1 MNEKRDT
8 FSTFHPVINFTF
20 YVGAFLLGMMLIHP
34 VFLLISAVAA
44 MAYYITV
51 KGRKAAGFISGMI
64 PLFLMLSF
72 VNPLFNTY
80 GDRVLFTWWNG
91 RHYTLEALCYGTALA
106 AMVVTILLW
115 FASYSF
121 VMTSDKFLYLFGR
134 AVPSVSLVL
143 TMILRL
149 LPNYEKKIAQISGAR
164 KSIGMSAENGTSREK
179 MEHGLTIVSAMTSWA
194 LEGGIIMADSMR
206 SRGFGAGKRTTF
218 SLYRFEKRDK
228 SLLVIM
234 AGLLAIV
241 IFCCIMGG
249 SSAEYTPDFSVTMS
263 PYTAVGAVAYGIFLA
278 IPTAV
283 NITEEIIWHI
293 LRSKI

>member
-20 YVGAFLLGMMLIHP
+20 YVGAFILGMMLIHP

-206 SRGFGAGKRTTF
+206 SRGFGVGKRTTF

-228 SLLVIM
+228 CLLVIM

-249 SSAEYTPDFSVTMS
+249 SSAEYTPDFSVAMS

>member
-1 MNEKRDT
+1 MNEKKDT

-20 YVGAFLLGMMLIHP
+20 YIGAFVLGMMLTHP
-34 VFLLISAVAA
+34 VFLAVSAIMAA
-44 MAYYITV
+44 AFYITV
-51 KGRKAAGFISGMI
+51 KGRKARNFLLGMF

-91 RHYTLEALCYGTALA
+91 RPYTLEALMYGTSLA

-121 VMTSDKFLYLFGR
+121 VMTSDKFLYLFGK

-149 LPNYEKKIAQISGAR
+149 LPNYEKKIAQIGNAR

-179 MEHGLTIVSAMTSWA
+179 VEHGLTIVSAMTSWA

-228 SLLVIM
+228 TLLVIM

-241 IFCCIMGG
+241 IFCCMMGG
-249 SSAEYTPDFSVTMS
+249 SSAQYTPELSVAMS

-278 IPTAV
+278 LPTAV

>member
-20 YVGAFLLGMMLIHP
+20 YAGAFLLGMMLIHP

-44 MAYYITV
+44 MSYYITV

-164 KSIGMSAENGTSREK
+164 KSIGMSAENGTSGEK
-179 MEHGLTIVSAMTSWA
+179 IEHGLTIVSAMTSWA

-228 SLLVIM
+228 CLLVIM
-234 AGLLAIV
+234 AGLFAIV

-249 SSAEYTPDFSVTMS
+249 SSAEYTPDLSVAMS

>member
-1 MNEKRDT
+1 MNEKKDT

-20 YVGAFLLGMMLIHP
+20 YIGAFLLGMMLIHP
-34 VFLLISAVAA
+34 VFLAVSAITAA
-44 MAYYITV
+44 AFYITV
-51 KGRKAAGFISGMI
+51 KGRKAKSFLFGMI
-64 PLFLMLSF
+64 PLFL
-72 VNPLFNTY
+72 
-80 GDRVLFTWWNG
+80 NG
-91 RHYTLEALCYGTALA
+91 RPYTLEALAYGTSLA

-121 VMTSDKFLYLFGR
+121 VMTSDKFLYLFGK
-134 AVPSVSLVL
+134 AAPSVSLVL

-149 LPNYEKKIAQISGAR
+149 LPNYEKKIAQIGNAR
-164 KSIGMSAENGTSREK
+164 KSIGMSAENGTTKEK
-179 MEHGLTIVSAMTSWA
+179 AEHGLTIVSAMTSWA

-206 SRGFGAGKRTTF
+206 SRGFGTGKRTTF

-228 SLLVIM
+228 ILLAIM
-234 AGLLAIV
+234 AGFLAIV

-249 SSAEYTPDFSVTMS
+249 SSAQYTPEFLVAMS
-263 PYTAVGAVAYGIFLA
+263 PYTVVGAVAYGAFLA
-278 IPTAV
+278 LPTAV

>member
-1 MNEKRDT
+1 MNEKIDT

-20 YVGAFLLGMMLIHP
+20 YVGAFVLGMMLIHP

-91 RHYTLEALCYGTALA
+91 RPYTLEALCYGTALA

-149 LPNYEKKIAQISGAR
+149 LPNYEKKIAQISSAR
-164 KSIGMSAENGTSREK
+164 KSIGMSAENGTPGEK

-241 IFCCIMGG
+241 IFCCVMGG

-263 PYTAVGAVAYGIFLA
+263 SYTAVGAVAYGIFLL

>member
-20 YVGAFLLGMMLIHP
+20 YVGAFILGMMLIHP

-228 SLLVIM
+228 CLLVIM
-234 AGLLAIV
+234 AGLFAIV

-249 SSAEYTPDFSVTMS
+249 SSAEYTPDLSVAMS

>member
-20 YVGAFLLGMMLIHP
+20 YIGAFILGMMLIHP
-34 VFLLISAVAA
+34 VFLAVSAVTAA
-44 MAYYITV
+44 SFYITV
-51 KGRKAAGFISGMI
+51 KGRKAKSFLLGMI

-72 VNPLFNTY
+72 INPLFNTY
-80 GDRVLFTWWNG
+80 GDRILFTWWNG
-91 RHYTLEALCYGTALA
+91 RPYTLEALAYGTCLA

-121 VMTSDKFLYLFGR
+121 VMTSDKFLYLFGK
-134 AVPSVSLVL
+134 AAPSVSLVL

-149 LPNYEKKIAQISGAR
+149 LPNYEKKIAQIGNAR
-164 KSIGMSAENGTSREK
+164 KSIGMSADNGNAKEK
-179 MEHGLTIVSAMTSWA
+179 AEHGLTIVSAMTSWA

-206 SRGFGAGKRTTF
+206 SRGFGTGKRTTF

-228 SLLVIM
+228 ILLAIM
-234 AGLLAIV
+234 AGFLAIV

-249 SSAEYTPDFSVTMS
+249 SSAQYTPEILVAMS
-263 PYTAVGAVAYGIFLA
+263 PYTVVGAVAYGAFLA
-278 IPTAV
+278 LPTAV
-283 NITEEIIWHI
+283 NITEEIIWYI

>member
-1 MNEKRDT
+1 MNEKKDT

-20 YVGAFLLGMMLIHP
+20 YIGAFVLGMMLIHP
-34 VFLLISAVAA
+34 VFLVISAITAA
-44 MAYYITV
+44 AFYITV
-51 KGRKAAGFISGMI
+51 KGRKAWSFLLGMV

-80 GDRVLFTWWNG
+80 GDRILFTWWNG
-91 RHYTLEALCYGTALA
+91 RPYTLEALAYGMSLA
-106 AMVVTILLW
+106 AMVVTVLLW

-121 VMTSDKFLYLFGR
+121 VMTSDKFLYLFGK

-149 LPNYEKKIAQISGAR
+149 LPNYEKKIAQIGNAR
-164 KSIGMSAENGTSREK
+164 KSIGMSAENGSAREK
-179 MEHGLTIVSAMTSWA
+179 AEHGLTIISAMTSWA
-194 LEGGIIMADSMR
+194 LEGGIVMADSMR

-228 SLLVIM
+228 ILLAMM

-241 IFCCIMGG
+241 IFCCMMGG
-249 SSAEYTPDFSVTMS
+249 SSAQYTPELSVAMS
-263 PYTAVGAVAYGIFLA
+263 PYTAVGAAAYGVFLEL
-278 IPTAV
+278 PTAV

>member
-20 YVGAFLLGMMLIHP
+20 YFGAFVLGMMLIHP
-34 VFLLISAVAA
+34 VFLAVSAITAA
-44 MAYYITV
+44 AFYITV
-51 KGRKAAGFISGMI
+51 KGRKARSFLAGML

-91 RHYTLEALCYGTALA
+91 RPYTLEALMYGTSLA

-134 AVPSVSLVL
+134 AVPSVALVL
-143 TMILRL
+143 TMIIRL
-149 LPNYEKKIAQISGAR
+149 LPNYEKKIAQIGNAR
-164 KSIGMSAENGTSREK
+164 KSIGMSAENGNAREK
-179 MEHGLTIVSAMTSWA
+179 AEHGLTIISAMTSWA

-218 SLYRFEKRDK
+218 SLYRFEKRDQT
-228 SLLVIM
+228 LLAIM

-249 SSAEYTPDFSVTMS
+249 SSAQYTPEFSVAMS
-263 PYTAVGAVAYGIFLA
+263 PYTAVGAAAYGVFLA
-278 IPTAV
+278 LPTAV

-293 LRSKI
+293 LRLKI

>member
-20 YVGAFLLGMMLIHP
+20 YAGAFLLGMMLIHP

-44 MAYYITV
+44 MSYYITV

-228 SLLVIM
+228 CLLVIM
-234 AGLLAIV
+234 AGLFAIV

-249 SSAEYTPDFSVTMS
+249 SSAEYTPDLSVAMS

>member
-1 MNEKRDT
+1 MSEKRDT

-20 YVGAFLLGMMLIHP
+20 YIGAFVLGMMLIHP
-34 VFLLISAVAA
+34 VFLIISAVTAA
-44 MAYYITV
+44 AFYITV
-51 KGRKAAGFISGMI
+51 KGGKAAGFITGMV
-64 PLFLMLSF
+64 PLFLVLSF

-80 GDRVLFTWWNG
+80 GTRVLFTWWKG
-91 RHYTLEALCYGTALA
+91 RPYTLEALGYGMALA
-106 AMVVTILLW
+106 GMVVTILLW

-134 AVPSVSLVL
+134 TMPSISLVL

-149 LPNYEKKIAQISGAR
+149 LPNYEKKIAQISAAR
-164 KSIGMSAENGTSREK
+164 KSIGMSADNGTSREK

-228 SLLVIM
+228 ILLAVM
-234 AGLLAIV
+234 ASLLAIV
-241 IFCCIMGG
+241 IFCCVMGG
-249 SSAEYTPDFSVTMS
+249 SSAQYTPKFSVTMS
-263 PYTAVGAVAYGIFLA
+263 PYTAVGAAAYGIFLA
-278 IPTAV
+278 LPTAV

>member
-1 MNEKRDT
+1 MNEKKDT

-20 YVGAFLLGMMLIHP
+20 YIGAFLLGMMLIHP
-34 VFLLISAVAA
+34 VFLAVSAITAA
-44 MAYYITV
+44 AFYITV
-51 KGRKAAGFISGMI
+51 KGRKAKSFLFGMI

-72 VNPLFNTY
+72 INPLFNTY

-91 RHYTLEALCYGTALA
+91 RPYTLEALAYGTSLA

-121 VMTSDKFLYLFGR
+121 VMTSDKFLYLFGK
-134 AVPSVSLVL
+134 AAPSVSLVL

-149 LPNYEKKIAQISGAR
+149 LPNYEKKIAQIGNAR
-164 KSIGMSAENGTSREK
+164 KSIGMSAENGTTKEK
-179 MEHGLTIVSAMTSWA
+179 AEHGLTIVSAM
-194 LEGGIIMADSMR
+194 R
-206 SRGFGAGKRTTF
+206 SRGFGTGKRTTF

-228 SLLVIM
+228 ILLAIM
-234 AGLLAIV
+234 AGFLAIV

-249 SSAEYTPDFSVTMS
+249 SSAQYTPEFLVAMS
-263 PYTAVGAVAYGIFLA
+263 PYTVVGAVAYGAFLA
-278 IPTAV
+278 LPTAV
-283 NITEEIIWHI
+283 NITEEIIWYI

>member
-8 FSTFHPVINFTF
+8 FSTFHPVINFIF
-20 YVGAFLLGMMLIHP
+20 YVGAFILGMMLIHP

-228 SLLVIM
+228 CLLVIM
-234 AGLLAIV
+234 AGLFAIV
-241 IFCCIMGG
+241 IFCCVMGG
-249 SSAEYTPDFSVTMS
+249 SSAEYTPDLSVAMS

>member
-8 FSTFHPVINFTF
+8 FSAFHPVINFTF

-91 RHYTLEALCYGTALA
+91 RHYTLEALCYGIALA

-164 KSIGMSAENGTSREK
+164 KSIGMSAENGTAGEK
-179 MEHGLTIVSAMTSWA
+179 IEHGLTIVSAMTSWA

-228 SLLVIM
+228 CLLVIM
-234 AGLLAIV
+234 AGLFAIV

-249 SSAEYTPDFSVTMS
+249 SSAEYTPDLSVAMS